1 MDIMNER
8 AQLDLI
14 EAAKAHCTLFTYL
27 EFKQFAQ
34 RQKGKIRYVLQNLC
48 IVFGAVAVKEGAAA
62 LYESGFFADG
72 TFEGFLD
79 DGLEKVLTEIR
90 PHAIGLVDAFA
101 YTDNALNSA
110 IGSYNGQPYE
120 YPSHRTL
127 FDWASNHNPFN
138 KIPKLEGFTK
148 FIQPNLAP
156 KL

>member
-8 AQLDLI
+8 AQVELV
-14 EAAKAHCTLFTYL
+14 EAAKAHCQLFTYL

-48 IVFGAVAVKEGAAA
+48 IVYGAVAVKEGAAA
-62 LYESGFFADG
+62 LYESGFFSDG
-72 TFEGFLD
+72 SFETLLD
-79 DGLEKVLTEIR
+79 DGLEKVLTELR

-110 IGSYNGQPYE
+110 IGNYAGQPYE
-120 YPSHRTL
+120 YPLYRTL
-127 FDWASNHNPFN
+127 FDWAANHNPFN
-138 KIPKLEGFTK
+138 KVAKLEGFTK
-148 FIQPNLAP
+148 FIQPQLAP